1 MTRLVGVALA
11 IVALAVSEIR
21 VAHAQ
26 ASGSLQVE
34 ARVVDASGSWQSVQ
48 STSDLARAWAA
59 DSIAA
64 PRTLTTRLSRVDLA
78 SLPVPGAARGERHIR
93 LTVQYLWN

>member
-1 MTRLVGVALA
+1 MTRLVGMALA
-11 IVALAVSEIR
+11 VVALAVSEVR

-34 ARVVDASGSWQSVQ
+34 ARVVDASGSWEGVQ
-48 STSDLARAWAA
+48 STTDLARAWAA
-59 DSIAA
+59 DSSAA
-64 PRTLTTRLSRVDLA
+64 PRTLTTRWSRIDLA
-78 SLPVPGAARGERHIR
+78 TLPVTAPGKRSIR